1 MKRTSDPGRRAAR
14 PGQFRDRGC
23 RGLPQLLDACR
34 RLQSGRRHVRSGID
48 EVLELK
54 ADADPLAITSA
65 ALNGI
70 EKQLAELSRMQAEL
84 GQAADALCNT
94 TR

>member
-1 MKRTSDPGRRAAR
+1 M
-14 PGQFRDRGC
+14 
-23 RGLPQLLDACR
+23 
-34 RLQSGRRHVRSGID
+34 
-48 EVLELK
+48 K
-54 ADADPLAITSA
+54 ADADPLVITSA

-84 GQAADALCNT
+84 GQAVDALCNT